1 MPSSK
6 HISSICELRFWE
18 EKTKK
23 FLKTLLILKLEE
35 QRLEVAINMCSQ
47 SYRDEGEMVTTVSV
61 LSESSFLAR
70 GMMT

>member
-1 MPSSK
+1 M
-6 HISSICELRFWE
+6 
-18 EKTKK
+18 
-23 FLKTLLILKLEE
+23 KTLLILNLEE

-61 LSESSFLAR
+61 LSEYSFLAR